1 MWRPTVRYLS
11 ILTLSLFCA
20 IAANA
25 TPLRVLMENTQ
36 ATNNAIFVSS
46 NSPTVVVTPTN
57 TQGWST
63 ADTNAGGAVSFVA
76 DSTAPAG
83 VGALQLTTNATTT
96 AKAQYFHGTTTPL
109 SGVTELSYSTK
120 QVSASFAGGDP
131 AYQLATFLQG
141 GTDGFTTLVFEP
153 YQNPAEGAVVPG
165 AWQSWDVDNGRFWS
179 SKAVSCA
186 NGDIAP
192 SQGQFMYSLA
202 EIKAMC
208 PSAVVIQ
215 FGVNIGS
222 SNPSYTVE
230 TDVVNFNG
238 TTYNFEPYSGND
250 CKKDGWKSLHRADG
264 SNFRNQGECVQYA
277 NNGK

>member
-1 MWRPTVRYLS
+1 MEVRTDMKRFGIIGGL
-11 ILTLSLFCA
+11 
-20 IAANA
+20 AAA
-25 TPLRVLMENTQ
+25 CLAVGMTGVAAAAPS
-36 ATNNAIFVSS
+36 A
-46 NSPTVVVTPTN
+46 VVVTPTN
-57 TQGWST
+57 THGWST
-63 ADTNAGGAVSFVA
+63 SDTRPGGAVGFVLDA
-76 DSTAPAG
+76 GAPAG
-83 VGALQLTTNATTT
+83 IGALQLTTDGTTT
-96 AKAQYFHGTTTPL
+96 AKAQYLHATNTRL
-109 SGVTELSYSTK
+109 SKVTELSYATK
-120 QVSASFAGGDP
+120 QVSSPLFSGADP
-131 AYQLATFLQG
+131 SYQLPTLLN
-141 GTDGFTTLVFEP
+141 GTSGFTTLVFEP
-153 YQNPAEGAVVPG
+153 YENGTVVPG
-165 AWQSWDVDNGRFWS
+165 VWQSWDVDNGRFWS